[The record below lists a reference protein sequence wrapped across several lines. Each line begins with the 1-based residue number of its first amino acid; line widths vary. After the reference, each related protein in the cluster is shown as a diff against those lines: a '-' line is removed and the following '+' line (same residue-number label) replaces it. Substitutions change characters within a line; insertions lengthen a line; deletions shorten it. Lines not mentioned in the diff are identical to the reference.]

1 MNNNYDDGFQLLKA
15 RDFSSIITD
24 TFTYIRLNIKVLGKA
39 LLYFVIPLL
48 ILLSFFMYLY
58 FQTIFDFM
66 PVEGQ
71 DPELYAQEIDS
82 GISSMFGTLSMTLI
96 ISLVAITALCV
107 IIYNHMAL
115 TVERGHGNVEIAELW
130 NRMKQDLWMV
140 ALLIISAGFATVLGA
155 LFFILP
161 GIFIYVKLSILPAA
175 YIHERRGF
183 TDSFS
188 RSWNL
193 TEGHWWFTF
202 GIIIVMNLL
211 VSFIS
216 YALTIPIG
224 IIFMFVSLS
233 GVETDPGSIGMS
245 ISIIY
250 GLMILVSYIFYVLP
264 YASLGLHYY
273 NLLERKEGTHLRQRI
288 EELGSKPQS
297 DTS

>member
-233 GVETDPGSIGMS
+233 GVETDPQSLGMS
-245 ISIIY
+245 ISIVY
-250 GLMILVSYIFYVLP
+250 GLMILISYIFYVLP
-264 YASLGLHYY
+264 YTSLGLHYY
-273 NLLERKEGTHLRQRI
+273 NLLERKEGTHLQQRI